1 MTREDKL
8 YSMRM
13 QELIIVAEK
22 LGIKINKKGAKSIAV
37 EKILEA
43 EHMIEETNKISEQEE
58 QEKEDLKAAEK
69 ETKQQVKDQEKLT
82 PKRGALLTYKGKS
95 QNICAWAKELGK
107 SANTLYGRIY
117 NLGWS
122 IEDAFEK

>member
-1 MTREDKL
+1 MTREEKL

-13 QELIIVAEK
+13 QDLELVADK
-22 LGIKINKKGAKSIAV
+22 LGIKINKKGSKSKAI

-43 EHMIEETNKISEQEE
+43 EGKTNEPKPEVKEEKKVESKPV
-58 QEKEDLKAAEK
+58 EKVESAEK
-69 ETKQQVKDQEKLT
+69 PE
-82 PKRGALLTYKGKS
+82 PKRGALLEYKGKS

-117 NLGWS
+117 KLGWS
-122 IEDAFEK
+122 VEDAFEK